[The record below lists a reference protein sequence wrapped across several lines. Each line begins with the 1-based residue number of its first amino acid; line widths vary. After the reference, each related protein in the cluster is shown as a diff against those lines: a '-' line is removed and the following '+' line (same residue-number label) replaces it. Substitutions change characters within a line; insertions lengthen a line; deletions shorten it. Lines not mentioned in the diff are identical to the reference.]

1 MNKNQKFKLTISE
14 IFKVSSKIRFVSII
28 DLNGDIIISEMIPD
42 VQTLLINSSEE
53 NFCKHVAVRR
63 EMRHEFDKKL
73 GKVNYVHVERE
84 NVTQF
89 VVYSK
94 RHSFFITTEPEI
106 TSSIKLG
113 MIMKIKK
120 IISTLK

>member
-14 IFKVSSKIRFVSII
+14 IFKVSGKIRFVSII
-28 DLNGDIIISEMIPD
+28 DLNGDIIISEMKPD
-42 VQTLLINSSEE
+42 VQTLLKKSSEE
-53 NFCKHVAVRR
+53 KFCKHVAVRR

-113 MIMKIKK
+113 MLMKIKK

>member
-1 MNKNQKFKLTISE
+1 MVPKSQTSRNFYENGISFE
-14 IFKVSSKIRFVSII
+14 SH
-28 DLNGDIIISEMIPD
+28 DIWLHESEMKPD
-42 VQTLLINSSEE
+42 VQTLLKKSSEE
-53 NFCKHVAVRR
+53 KFCKHVAVRR

>member
-28 DLNGDIIISEMIPD
+28 DLNGDIIISEMKPD
-42 VQTLLINSSEE
+42 VQTLLKKSSEE
-53 NFCKHVAVRR
+53 KFCKHVAVRL

-73 GKVNYVHVERE
+73 GKVNYVHVERG

-113 MIMKIKK
+113 IIMKIKK